1 MILKIWI
8 TLLVLMPS
16 CLFANGDENNSKE
29 VSGGIVTN
37 VLAESGTV
45 SGPGIMN
52 GPNFVATT
60 LGTATG
66 DLAGGLGVYIFSATN
81 GPISVAKV
89 HHHWV
94 TVAGDTIFLEDA
106 TATAYQVGPFSGVY
120 AVANDSYKVK
130 IMGGTGRFAGATGQ
144 LTNTGVIDFNQG
156 KAVLRY
162 QGTINFA
169 NQEH

>member
-1 MILKIWI
+1 MMPKIWI
-8 TLLVLMPS
+8 ALLVLMPP
-16 CLFANGDENNSKE
+16 CLFANGDEKNSKE

-37 VLAESGTV
+37 VLNESGMV
-45 SGPGIMN
+45 N
-52 GPNFVATT
+52 GTNFIATT

-66 DLAGGLGVYIFSATN
+66 DLAGGLGVYIFSSTA
-81 GPISVAKV
+81 GPNNSTVAKV

-94 TVAGDTIFLEDA
+94 TDAGDTIFLQDA
-106 TATAYQVGPFSGVY
+106 TATAFQVGPFSGVY
-120 AVANDSYKVK
+120 AVANDSYTVK
-130 IMGGTGRFAGATGQ
+130 IIGGTGRFAGATGQ